1 MRTRKRRHGSLW
13 DRAHGPVANLART
26 LAGISLLLGS
36 ASIYGQST
44 AVSSVAPPSTVYERD
59 PLGKK
64 PESDVTQPLVSWLPI
79 WGKGAKEKGFDLP
92 LPLGLGVSYTYIHQN
107 MVVSD
112 VQIEGRPINLNIK
125 DAATATHTGVFRAD
139 AWVLPFL
146 NIYGLVGQTTGT
158 TKPAL
163 EFRNGQILKSTV
175 EYDRFSYGA
184 GMTLAG
190 GWKAFFL

>member
-26 LAGISLLLGS
+26 LAGISLLLGD

-79 WGKGAKEKGFDLP
+79 WGKGAREKGFDLP

-112 VQIEGRPINLNIK
+112 VRIRDRPLNLDLR
-125 DAATATHTGVFRAD
+125 DAATTTHTGVIRAD

-146 NIYGLVGQTTGT
+146 NVYGLVGQTIGD
-158 TKPAL
+158 TKPVL
-163 EFRNGQILKSTV
+163 VFPNGQVYKSKV
-175 EYDRFSYGA
+175 DYERFSYG
-184 GMTLAG
+184 GGLTLAG
-190 GWKAFFL
+190 G